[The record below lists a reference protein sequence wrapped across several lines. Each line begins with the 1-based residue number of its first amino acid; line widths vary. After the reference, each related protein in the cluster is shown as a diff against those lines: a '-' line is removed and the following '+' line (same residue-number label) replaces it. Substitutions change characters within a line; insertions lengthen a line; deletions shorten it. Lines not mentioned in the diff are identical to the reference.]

1 MARLGL
7 TRMDPA
13 GKNYCLFLRM
23 ISYILRQPLLETL
36 KRGMGIQKMVLIKLE
51 KLLELFLNSGL
62 KQPLHPS
69 LGFVRLFG

>member
-69 LGFVRLFG
+69 PGFVRLFG